1 MNEEFP
7 HISELLDVLKK
18 QELSNVDLLQM
29 FMIFKKADLEC
40 KHILDRLKG
49 LEG

>member
-7 HISELLDVLKK
+7 NIFELLEVMKK

-29 FMIFKKADLEC
+29 FVIFKQADLEC

-49 LEG
+49 LEE